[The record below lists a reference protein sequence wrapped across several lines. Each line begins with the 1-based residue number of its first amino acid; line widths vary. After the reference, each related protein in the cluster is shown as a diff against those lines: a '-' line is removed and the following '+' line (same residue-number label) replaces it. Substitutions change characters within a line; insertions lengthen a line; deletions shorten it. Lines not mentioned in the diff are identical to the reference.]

1 MYLGHFNGT
10 VDRPVQN
17 HCRIVCPR
25 HLIAAR
31 LDSLAQTLLFV
42 LWKFAKKSP
51 HFATQ
56 SGAYMKTTVK
66 PSLFCFASVAGAFIV
81 IIAFCAGLR
90 LIPAS
95 RGYVVRAEFADLP
108 ASDRKLEE
116 WMRSQPGVVAH
127 TAHVIRDGKA
137 LRVGWIMTQNGY
149 RIPRTPDLQTA
160 WRRMGYSTPTN
171 VDWDW
176 RSE

>member
-1 MYLGHFNGT
+1 M
-10 VDRPVQN
+10 QN
-17 HCRIVCPR
+17 HCRIACPQ
-25 HLIAAR
+25 HLIAER
-31 LDSLAQTLLFV
+31 LDSLTKTLV
-42 LWKFAKKSP
+42 LVLSKVAKNCGR
-51 HFATQ
+51 FATRCCTHTK
-56 SGAYMKTTVK
+56 MPVK

-81 IIAFCAGLR
+81 IIAICAGLR

-116 WMRSQPGVVAH
+116 WLRNQPGVVEH

-160 WRRMGYSTPTN
+160 WLRMGYSNPTN

-176 RSE
+176 HSE